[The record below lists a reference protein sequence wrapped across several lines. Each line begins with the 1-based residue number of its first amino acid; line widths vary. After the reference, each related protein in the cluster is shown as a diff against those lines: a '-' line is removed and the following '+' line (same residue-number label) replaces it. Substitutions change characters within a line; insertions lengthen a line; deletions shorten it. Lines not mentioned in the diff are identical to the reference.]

1 MFIALNDNMSL
12 LISKKKYINFKAKTL
27 FKTLQK
33 AGATGHPPDSK
44 ENGQMP
50 HLKTDSK
57 TTVNIPP
64 RSHHHQNH
72 QAANETTLDSK
83 IMPSKQQES
92 AKITTTDNKGMFQN
106 YSYYKGET
114 GISNKESPRMSLNL
128 QGETGV
134 TDMESHIRHRQLP
147 PLENDTNAKKK
158 KKKKK
163 KKNKIAINTE
173 EAGEQNRITDDI
185 DVEKVEDLHQKK
197 VDKNE
202 PEVLHTEE
210 TEERTEKKKKKKR
223 RREDNAEND
232 VNVEETQKQE
242 KKKKKK
248 KHKRPEPDPDDLRNE
263 D

>member
-1 MFIALNDNMSL
+1 
-12 LISKKKYINFKAKTL
+12 
-27 FKTLQK
+27 
-33 AGATGHPPDSK
+33 
-44 ENGQMP
+44 MP

-64 RSHHHQNH
+64 RSHHHQYH
-72 QAANETTLDSK
+72 QAANKTTLNSK
-83 IMPSKQQES
+83 
-92 AKITTTDNKGMFQN
+92 
-106 YSYYKGET
+106 KGET
-114 GISNKESPRMSLNL
+114 CISNQESPIISRDL

-134 TDMESHIRHRQLP
+134 TDMESHVRHRQLP

-158 KKKKK
+158 KKKKE

-185 DVEKVEDLHQKK
+185 DVEKVEELQQKK

-223 RREDNAEND
+223 RREANAEHD
-232 VNVEETQKQE
+232 VDVEETQKQE